1 MEIKMK
7 NTIYLLFLSVSAIIL
22 GGLLGEG
29 VAGMEGLKWLS
40 YSGTFAFEPGTF
52 LNLNVMKL
60 TFGVTFT
67 INVAQILFLIAAM
80 LIYYKTASK
89 IFGK

>member
-1 MEIKMK
+1 MK

-22 GGLLGEG
+22 GGLLGEVVDG
-29 VAGMEGLKWLS
+29 TEGLRWLS
-40 YSGTFAFEPGTF
+40 YSRTFSFEPGTF
-52 LNLNVMKL
+52 LNLNVMQL

-67 INVAQILFLIAAM
+67 INVAQILFLVAAI